1 MLGPAL
7 YLVYHDIFKVDV
19 SHVYGKDRDSENNL
33 RSFKD
38 GKLKF
43 QVLTLIKKKFFHRYV
58 KHGVKIL

>member
-58 KHGVKIL
+58 